1 MQKSKSVVV
10 DDLRIGPKLPDMKTA
25 YSRCCRSVLWAT
37 SGVHLL
43 APPPPPLVRKPRKE
57 IFTLTFPAETLTLAS
72 DLISSVDSVFTLYA
86 TSISIINRHC
96 CDDLNFP

>member
-43 APPPPPLVRKPRKE
+43 APLVRELRKE

-72 DLISSVDSVFTLYA
+72 DLISSVGSVFTLYA

>member
-1 MQKSKSVVV
+1 MQKSNSVVA

-25 YSRCCRSVLWAT
+25 YSRCCRSVLGQLRACIY
-37 SGVHLL
+37 SR
-43 APPPPPLVRKPRKE
+43 PLVRELRKE

-72 DLISSVDSVFTLYA
+72 DLISSVGSIFTLYA

>member
-1 MQKSKSVVV
+1 MQKSNSVVV

-43 APPPPPLVRKPRKE
+43 APPSKGTPERDFHAHVSCGN
-57 IFTLTFPAETLTLAS
+57 INT
-72 DLISSVDSVFTLYA
+72 SV
-86 TSISIINRHC
+86 
-96 CDDLNFP
+96 